1 MLIAFRQKR
10 FAVQQLTHDV
20 VARSVEHSSNEE
32 GSILPSAENVGTAEL
47 PQVLGRTAS
56 ITAKGPDIPSDIDIP
71 VTTDESSRLFN
82 AYFECIHPVWP
93 ILYKPL
99 YDSSEYHVLSKS
111 LPRSVLYAIYSIAAC
126 IKPDTE
132 DAPSSKRSYTEPSS
146 FFEAALLSMQR
157 GAQSNKTDQLQ
168 SYHTLQLIG
177 PSVENC
183 LTLTLLALQQHGYA
197 EAANSSMLCGM
208 ACAMAIE
215 LDLHKAKRTDED
227 ATSVQVVSRLWW
239 NLFVLDKM
247 IACELTKPCIL
258 RSEDCS
264 TPFPSTSESDEY
276 QLLQFRS
283 PDTISVSTTKALT
296 ISGFHDTIRVTKLME
311 KVARQIYSV
320 ESRKVL
326 KSDPSAAKLI
336 RMALWQELK
345 DYYSSINS
353 SSGDSDAVLLRET
366 AVPPALVTNS
376 VVSAPILLE

>member
-1 MLIAFRQKR
+1 M
-10 FAVQQLTHDV
+10 THDV
-20 VARSVEHSSNEE
+20 HVRSFDHHDNEAE
-32 GSILPSAENVGTAEL
+32 SILRNAETGGTAGL
-47 PQVLGRTAS
+47 PQLLDPHSS
-56 ITAKGPDIPSDIDIP
+56 ITAKVPGIPSDTDIP

-82 AYFECIHPVWP
+82 AYFACIHPIWP

-99 YDSSEYHVLSKS
+99 YDCSEYHVLSKS

-132 DAPSSKRSYTEPSS
+132 DVSSSERSYTEPSL
-146 FFEAALLSMQR
+146 FFEAALLSTQR
-157 GAQSNKTDQLQ
+157 SAQSTKSSQPQ
-168 SYHTLQLIG
+168 SYLRLQVIE

-227 ATSVQVVSRLWW
+227 ATSAQVASRLWW

-283 PDTISVSTTKALT
+283 PDTNAVSTTKALT
-296 ISGFHDTIRVTKLME
+296 LSGFHDTIRVTKLME

-320 ESRKVL
+320 ESRKLL
-326 KSDPSAAKLI
+326 KSDPSAAELI
-336 RMALWQELK
+336 RIALWQDLK
-345 DYYSSINS
+345 NYYASINGS
-353 SSGDSDAVLLRET
+353 SDASDAVLSRET

-376 VVSAPILLE
+376 VVSAPML